1 MLQAES
7 EGIKLKPEKMEA
19 DKLYQCIYEDKI
31 FLFYK
36 DDQELL
42 HCYEVEDPA
51 ALKDIS
57 ENPRVWKVLK
67 TCWLR
72 IKPETGQINKHY
84 ISAKS

>member
-1 MLQAES
+1 MVLEYPVQAES

-19 DKLYQCIYEDKI
+19 DRLYQCVYEDKI

-51 ALKDIS
+51 ALKEIS
-57 ENPRVWKVLK
+57 ENPEAFEEI
-67 TCWLR
+67 LR
-72 IKPETGQINKHY
+72 KYAGFESNQ
-84 ISAKS
+84 S

>member
-1 MLQAES
+1 MQAES

-57 ENPRVWKVLK
+57 ENPEGLEEI
-67 TCWLR
+67 LR
-72 IKPETGQINKHY
+72 KHAGLE
-84 ISAKS
+84 SNQS

>member
-1 MLQAES
+1 MVLEYPVQAGS

-57 ENPRVWKVLK
+57 ENPEGLEEI
-67 TCWLR
+67 LR
-72 IKPETGQINKHY
+72 KHAGFE
-84 ISAKS
+84 SNRS

>member
-1 MLQAES
+1 MVLEYPVKAES
-7 EGIKLKPEKMEA
+7 EGIKIKPEKMEA

-42 HCYEVEDPA
+42 HCYEIEDPA

-57 ENPRVWKVLK
+57 ENPEGLEEI
-67 TCWLR
+67 LR
-72 IKPETGQINKHY
+72 KHAGFE
-84 ISAKS
+84 SNQS